1 MKDGTILK
9 NVEVLTVVTAIQT
22 HISTLY
28 HEIVKARF
36 HGFKSTCD
44 AWIIPILVTR
54 RKHGKSLERCGI
66 KRRKFVEKNEK

>member
-44 AWIIPILVTR
+44 AWIIPIPVTR
-54 RKHGKSLERCGI
+54 RKHTGKSLERCGI
-66 KRRKFVEKNEK
+66 KREKDER